1 MSTSGFA
8 RIALLARASSSLC
21 DHGDEQGISGDDHQ
35 AVHLHLRGAMAGGAP
50 GLLQWHVV
58 GSAAH
63 SGQHAGS
70 SAPLRHHKEEGSSE
84 AVDQLQRRGSSSWWV
99 AMAVLGCLKE
109 PPATIAATSEFISTR
124 FTTSIVVTTNLIARD
139 WTIHLYK
146 IILSLYFSYINQ
158 RHFVNSLTLNI
169 GNSSIV
175 LK

>member
-35 AVHLHLRGAMAGGAP
+35 AVHLRSAMAGGAP

-84 AVDQLQRRGSSSWWV
+84 AVDQLQRRGSSS
-99 AMAVLGCLKE
+99 
-109 PPATIAATSEFISTR
+109 
-124 FTTSIVVTTNLIARD
+124 
-139 WTIHLYK
+139 
-146 IILSLYFSYINQ
+146 
-158 RHFVNSLTLNI
+158 
-169 GNSSIV
+169 
-175 LK
+175 